1 MSRRRQPALFW
12 LLVAFNLVM
21 YLIVIPLRVL

>member
-1 MSRRRQPALFW
+1 MDRRRQPALFW

-21 YLIVIPLRVL
+21 YVIIIPLRIF